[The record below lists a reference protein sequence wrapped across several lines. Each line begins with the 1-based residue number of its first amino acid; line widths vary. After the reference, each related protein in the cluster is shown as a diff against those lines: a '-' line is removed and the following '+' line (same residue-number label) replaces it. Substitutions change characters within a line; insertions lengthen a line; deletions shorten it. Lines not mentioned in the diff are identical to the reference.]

1 MTPNSS
7 QNNRQN
13 SINSNGSGRCSYGN
27 GSYGTGS
34 GGTGFGGTGSG
45 GTGSG
50 GDSGKK
56 AGGRP
61 DGYYYHPQGEN
72 YHSMERRAH
81 FHDYASR
88 CYYMIT
94 LKKNPRSPRFGELQ
108 GDPSIPDYLPGSPQ
122 IVPSPLGLEIW
133 RVLTEFTNQ
142 NDGGAFVHEIV
153 VMPDHVHFIIYIS
166 GETGRKLGQYI
177 GQIKTRCSQAM
188 WQLYPKL
195 KLHAS
200 AGEGKCEPSR
210 SSTRTDIEVEV
221 DASAGTAK
229 VVAVSAS
236 AGKAKEVAVSASAGK
251 DMAIASRAGKADKM
265 VEDGCF
271 AKQYTDSILTREGQL
286 AAMHNYIKDNPRRLA
301 VKKRYP
307 QFYQRLKELWING
320 SSFNCYG
327 NPYLLKYP
335 KRVAVHVRSAWSP
348 ENVEAYKQYICAC
361 VAGGSVVVSP
371 FISPAEKEIRRIVLE
386 MGGRII
392 QLINHN
398 FSDRYA
404 PPKSDFALCEEGR
417 LLIMC
422 EAGAPAYAAKWS
434 RTDSLALN
442 ARAKQLVEAVAEGRL
457 RMLSS
462 M

>member
-13 SINSNGSGRCSYGN
+13 SINSNGPGGRSSDGR
-27 GSYGTGS
+27 GPD
-34 GGTGFGGTGSG
+34 
-45 GTGSG
+45 

-56 AGGRP
+56 ASKRP
-61 DGYYYHPQGEN
+61 DGYYYHPKGVN

-94 LKKNPRSPRFGELQ
+94 LKKNPHSPRFGELQ

-122 IVPSPLGLEIW
+122 IVPSALGLEIW
-133 RVLTEFTNQ
+133 RVLTEYTNQ

-177 GQIKTRCSQAM
+177 GHIKTRCSQAM
-188 WQLYPKL
+188 WQLYPNM
-195 KLHAS
+195 KLHES
-200 AGEGKCEPSR
+200 AGAGKCGPSR

-221 DASAGTAK
+221 GASAGTAM
-229 VVAVSAS
+229 
-236 AGKAKEVAVSASAGK
+236 EVAVSASAGK
-251 DMAIASRAGKADKM
+251 DMTIASGAGKADKR

-271 AKQYTDSILTREGQL
+271 AKQYTDSILTRAGQL

-348 ENVEAYKQYICAC
+348 EDVEAYKQYICGC

-371 FISPAEKEIRRIVLE
+371 FISPAEKDIRRMVVE

-398 FSDRYA
+398 FLDRYA
-404 PPKSDFALCEEGR
+404 PPKSDFKLCEEGR